1 MEVDM
6 AIAYIGTA
14 MNVATTSYWYI
25 WQRPSM
31 VAINPTV
38 ATPN

>member
-1 MEVDM
+1 MEVE
-6 AIAYIGTA
+6 IAYIGTT
-14 MNVATTSYWYI
+14 MNVATASYWYI